1 MQNTLYFSTLLIE
14 YNPMI
19 ARIIIVLV
27 CVVFFVNGCN
37 SLVSQFFGTHKLR
50 SFSMEQVQR
59 EGIGDADYM
68 EIPDAYLSG
77 EYVHQPSQYE
87 GEPPILL
94 YAVLTEAEMQRRQN
108 EETVAPS
115 MIAWTADFHYP
126 CVEEGNCLE
135 AGAASVRG
143 VVRGIPDA
151 NEGAL
156 DKLRGKGYDI
166 APDVRVV
173 NHGQAPIAWYWN
185 ALMMVVPLA
194 LALGMEAYY
203 FKKNR

>member
-1 MQNTLYFSTLLIE
+1 
-14 YNPMI
+14 MI
-19 ARIIIVLV
+19 VRIIIVLV
-27 CVVFFVNGCN
+27 CVVFFINGCN

-50 SFSMEQVQR
+50 SFSMKEVQQG
-59 EGIGDADYM
+59 GIGDADF
-68 EIPDAYLSG
+68 IDVPDAYLSG

-87 GEPPILL
+87 GDPPILL
-94 YAVLTEAEMQRRQN
+94 YAVLSAGQLERRQQG
-108 EETVAPS
+108 EPVAPAL
-115 MIAWTADFHYP
+115 IAWTADFHYP
-126 CVEEGNCLE
+126 CVEAGDCLE
-135 AGAASVRG
+135 AGATYLRG
-143 VVRGIPDA
+143 VVREIPDA

-185 ALMMVVPLA
+185 ALMMLVPLA